1 MGGIGFEVII
11 LPSKFNIK
19 FNKFDCRT
27 NIANKSGVQQLFCEF
42 EDENANRI

>member
-11 LPSKFNIK
+11 LPSKFNI
-19 FNKFDCRT
+19 KFDCRT